1 MNSILTELS
10 PELLRWF
17 DGQHLQDK
25 KHEAMQLLTVSED
38 AWPHQAMVSVGE
50 LVAISPTV
58 LRLALWSG
66 TQTSMNM
73 ERTGKATLIAIVNH
87 QLLYIRLAL
96 RPLPPLI
103 ESVHPRDRYEG
114 EITSIRVDHAPYAD
128 ITSGITYQLKDE
140 PGTLKRWEE
149 TIAELRL

>member
-10 PELLRWF
+10 PELMWWF

-25 KHEAMQLLTVSED
+25 KNEAMQLLTVSED

-73 ERTGKATLIAIVNH
+73 ERTGKATLIAIVDH

-114 EITSIRVDHAPYAD
+114 KITSIRVDHAPYAD